1 MSTDIPP
8 ELPSYIDSL
17 TLPSYSH
24 QLTNGE
30 QRLDYTPRPQ
40 AARLQHTA
48 VYIKNSGDLSV
59 VLDNQEENIVM
70 PVFGRRSLIRG
81 TVLLSQ
87 GQLDV
92 IREIVLKVS
101 LV

>member
-1 MSTDIPP
+1 MSTDIVP

-30 QRLDYTPRPQ
+30 QRLDYTPRPL
-40 AARLQHTA
+40 ARLRHSA

-59 VLDNQEENIVM
+59 VLNNQEENIAM
-70 PVFGRRSLIRG
+70 PVFGRRSLISG
-81 TVLLSQ
+81 TILLSQ

-101 LV
+101 FV